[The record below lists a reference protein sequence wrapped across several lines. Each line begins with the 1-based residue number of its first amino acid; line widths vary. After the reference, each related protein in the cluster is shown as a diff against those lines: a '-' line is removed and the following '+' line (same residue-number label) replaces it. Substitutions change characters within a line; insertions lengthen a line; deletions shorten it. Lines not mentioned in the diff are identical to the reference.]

1 MVLKVCQGMRL
12 EVEVQVS
19 VVKDGVGVLVSSDNL
34 SKCLTVPVPCQDW
47 RASSR

>member
-19 VVKDGVGVLVSSDNL
+19 VVKDGVGVLVPGQL
-34 SKCLTVPVPCQDW
+34 V
-47 RASSR
+47 